1 MANRNIS
8 TLTTSE
14 RLAGLL
20 NTYFAK
26 KTDIPEYT
34 VTKQVTAEEGYLATY
49 QLFKGNTAVGD
60 KINIPKD
67 FLVKGA
73 EIKTVAT
80 ADDPYS
86 GAEVGDKYI
95 DFTIN
100 VKSGTATD
108 EHLYLPVNELVD
120 AYVGDNQGIVLGANN
135 TFSLKLDT
143 ANANGLAVT
152 ASGLKLDPASAS
164 ASGAMSAA
172 DKTKLDSV
180 STGANKVEAS
190 STNGNIKIDDV
201 ETTVYT
207 LPATV
212 LQEADISDYTDA
224 ELRTLLGLPAA
235 E

>member
-8 TLTTSE
+8 TKTTAE
-14 RLAGLL
+14 RLSGLL

-26 KTDIPEYT
+26 KSDIAEYT
-34 VTKQVTAEEGYLATY
+34 ITKQGTAEEGYLATY

-60 KINIPKD
+60 KINVPKD

-73 EIKTVAT
+73 EIKTVST

-86 GAEVGDKYI
+86 GAQVGDKYI

-100 VKSGTATD
+100 VKSGTTTA

-135 TFSLKLDT
+135 TFSLKIKTGSPLSVSADGLD
-143 ANANGLAVT
+143 LAEAT
-152 ASGLKLDPASAS
+152 TTTK
-164 ASGAMSAA
+164 GAMSAA

-180 STGANKVEAS
+180 SEGANKVEAS
-190 STNGNIKIDDV
+190 ETNGNVKIDNA

-212 LQEADISDYTDA
+212 LQEDDISDYTDA
-224 ELRTLLGLPAA
+224 ELRQLLGLPAA